1 MTAEEKLRKNI
12 ISLRES
18 RNWSQK
24 ELASRLGMDSSY
36 ISKIESGNRK
46 VSTPELN
53 ELAGLFEVSADYLL
67 GRSPTKNNETHP
79 LTVKEALDSVMSSD
93 GKGIR
98 EADKPIL
105 EAIISK
111 YLAEAK

>member
-12 ISLRES
+12 IRLRES

-53 ELAGLFEVSADYLL
+53 ALAGLFEVSADYLL
-67 GRSPTKNNETHP
+67 GR
-79 LTVKEALDSVMSSD
+79 D
-93 GKGIR
+93 GKGKNQ
-98 EADKPIL
+98 EQNADLASDDVIFTYEGKPIPKEDL
-105 EAIISK
+105 ELIRRLMRGTRNDI
-111 YLAEAK
+111 